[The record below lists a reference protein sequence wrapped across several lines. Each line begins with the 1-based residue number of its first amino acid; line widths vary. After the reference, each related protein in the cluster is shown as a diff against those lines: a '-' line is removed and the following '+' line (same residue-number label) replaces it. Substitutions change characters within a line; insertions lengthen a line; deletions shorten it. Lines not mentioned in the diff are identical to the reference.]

1 MLRRFISKTTWVY
14 FLILIGMIIY
24 VLNDMSLAYHQ
35 FDLYDT
41 SDPRTV
47 FYWHVYHT
55 TTDMTKALLAIG
67 LFLNINYGRVVE
79 KLLSAVVAA
88 WFVILG
94 SILLI
99 SDYAFLVGLVDAG
112 EFLIPDGSLVYV
124 WVFIAATLLVVG
136 YRILAGT
143 TNFETIPIDKSNLY
157 LIRSKASDISQ
168 YVVAALTGKGGS
180 FAITDG
186 ETVWKYKAAAD
197 SLIEKPLESVD
208 TTGKGIELIC
218 AKSDDHIDYLSSQV
232 GNRFSSLNTSDN
244 CIGLLTLARRWQE
257 ERNE

>member
-1 MLRRFISKTTWVY
+1 MLRRLISKTTWVY

-67 LFLNINYGRVVE
+67 LFLNINYGRVVD

-112 EFLIPDGSLVYV
+112 EFLIPNDSLFKF
-124 WVFIAATLLVVG
+124 WFPIAV
-136 YRILAGT
+136 ILAAIVSRAIYGVAK
-143 TNFETIPIDKSNLY
+143 FKTIPISKGNLY
-157 LIRSKASDISQ
+157 LVKAKPSGLFQ
-168 YVVAALTGKGGS
+168 CATLALTGAGAWFS
-180 FAITDG
+180 ITDG
-186 ETVWKYKAAAD
+186 EHIWEYD
-197 SLIEKPLESVD
+197 EKVSKLVKKPFDKGYLN
-208 TTGKGIELIC
+208 GKGVELIC
-218 AKSDDHIDYLSSQV
+218 PTDPVKTHYLNMRV
-232 GNRFSSLNTSDN
+232 GDPYSNFSTDRN
-244 CIGLLTLARRWQE
+244 CIGFLKLSDRWQE
-257 ERNE
+257 EHNE